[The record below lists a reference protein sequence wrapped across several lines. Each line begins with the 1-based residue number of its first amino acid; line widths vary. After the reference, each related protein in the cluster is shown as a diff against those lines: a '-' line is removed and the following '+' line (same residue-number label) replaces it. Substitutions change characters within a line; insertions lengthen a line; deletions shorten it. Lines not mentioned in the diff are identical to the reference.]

1 MLIFAQLFTGVPSST
16 KGRKLKFKK
25 IWKKATFKVR
35 TNVCFSSKIEKMKLI
50 FEIEAKRH

>member
-1 MLIFAQLFTGVPSST
+1 MLIFAQLFTGVPT